1 MREVIRVPTAL
12 HEALVQRQQPLTSAA
27 ATAHDVA
34 QQPALTVDADH
45 LAGLAHQSTAC
56 TAAPTAAAAAAAAK
70 AGKMRL
76 VKLVLVRQPLLQQVL
91 RVVCDPDHKIQIT

>member
-12 HEALVQRQQPLTSAA
+12 HEAPVQRQQPLTSAV

-56 TAAPTAAAAAAAAK
+56 TAAPTAAAAAK
-70 AGKMRL
+70 AGKMIL
-76 VKLVLVRQPLLQQVL
+76 VKPVLVRQPLLQQVL